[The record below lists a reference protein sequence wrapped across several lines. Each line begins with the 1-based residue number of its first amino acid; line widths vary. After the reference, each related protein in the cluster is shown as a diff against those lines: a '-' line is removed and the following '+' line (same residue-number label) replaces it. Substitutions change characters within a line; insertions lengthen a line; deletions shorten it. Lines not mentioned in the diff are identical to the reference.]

1 MVVGSVSGSV
11 TVGSVIAGSVSV
23 VVDSGGSVRVVVL
36 LVVVVDVVVEGRVVV
51 VLVDV
56 VDVVVEG
63 RVVVV
68 VVVVVVVAGSVVDV
82 VEAGRK
88 VASNMNQP
96 VAVPR
101 VRLPCCG
108 PAALDRMSS
117 TSEEA
122 LPFRTS
128 RTYGTIWLLPGI
140 A

>member
-68 VVVVVVVAGSVVDV
+68 VVVVVAGSVVDV
-82 VEAGRK
+82 VEVERK
-88 VASNMNQP
+88 VASNMNQL

-128 RTYGTIWLLPGI
+128 RTYGTIWLLPG
-140 A
+140 